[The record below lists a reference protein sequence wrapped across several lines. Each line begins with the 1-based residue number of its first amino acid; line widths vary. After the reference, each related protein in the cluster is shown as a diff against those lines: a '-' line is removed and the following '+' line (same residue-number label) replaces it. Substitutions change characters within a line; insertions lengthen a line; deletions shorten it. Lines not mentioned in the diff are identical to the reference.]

1 MFGLFKNK
9 KKELAKEIFG
19 VFKPKIQVA
28 NKLGE
33 WNGNLSFGDA
43 FISDD
48 YLLGF
53 LNSYIAFACREFG
66 YTGQD
71 SGLIILD
78 VYELLDKTFS
88 ETQKQQQFLEI
99 TQKAKMKESKDLI
112 LGQDNGLMFF
122 LVVTNN
128 NDTHKFSKDQIYKEA
143 YKYFET
149 GNFKKRNDWAK
160 KNMPELLVDG
170 DKMSEAPSS
179 IVIAYRIFENTF
191 EKRLN
196 KVFKIK
202 GMNVR

>member
-1 MFGLFKNK
+1 MFGLFKDK
-9 KKELAKEIFG
+9 KKELSKEIFG
-19 VFKPKIQVA
+19 AFKPKIQVA
-28 NKLGE
+28 TKLGK
-33 WNGNLSFGDA
+33 WKSSLSFGDA

-53 LNSYIAFACREFG
+53 LNTYIAFACREFG

-71 SGLIILD
+71 TGLIMMD
-78 VYELLDKTFS
+78 VYELLDKTYGN
-88 ETQKQQQFLEI
+88 TQKQQQFLEKS
-99 TQKAKMKESKDLI
+99 QMAKLKGSKDFI
-112 LGQDNGLMFF
+112 LGQDNALMFF

-128 NDTHKFSKDQIYKEA
+128 NDTHKFSQDPIYKEA

-149 GNFKKRNDWAK
+149 GNFKKRNDWVK
-160 KNMPELLVDG
+160 KNMPELLADG

-196 KVFKIK
+196 KVFK
-202 GMNVR
+202 V

>member
-19 VFKPKIQVA
+19 AFKPKIQVA
-28 NKLGE
+28 TKLGK
-33 WNGNLSFGDA
+33 WKSNLSFGDA

-53 LNSYIAFACREFG
+53 FNTYIVFTAREYG

-71 SGLIILD
+71 GGLIMLD
-78 VYELLDKTFS
+78 VYEYLDKTYS
-88 ETQKQQQFLEI
+88 EIEKQKLLFE
-99 TQKAKMKESKDLI
+99 TFKKAKASGSKDFM
-112 LGQDNGLMFF
+112 LGEDNALMFF

-128 NDTHKFSKDQIYKEA
+128 NDTHKFSKDSIYQEA

-149 GNFKKRNDWAK
+149 GKFKTRNDWAK
-160 KNMPELLVDG
+160 KNMPELFADG
-170 DKMSEAPSS
+170 DKMSGAPSN
-179 IVIAYRIFENTF
+179 IIIAYRIFEKTF

-196 KVFKIK
+196 KVFNI
-202 GMNVR
+202 